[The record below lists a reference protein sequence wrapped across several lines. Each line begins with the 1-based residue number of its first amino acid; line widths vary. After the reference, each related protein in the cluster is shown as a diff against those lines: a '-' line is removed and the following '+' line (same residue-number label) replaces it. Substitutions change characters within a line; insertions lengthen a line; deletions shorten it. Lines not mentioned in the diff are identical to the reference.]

1 MNYTSPRE
9 TRRTMEGE
17 EEEDG
22 FTYQREISCRSL
34 FYEDPSLAGGNRLQI
49 HHRSLIR
56 ARSVAN
62 QSSSSPEAETPHG
75 ATGRSFR
82 PAELWICP
90 PVETAGFGASNPR
103 LMGFQTHDYPTR
115 GKLAPWV
122 FHPGNIPGSRRG
134 LRFPNEP

>member
-22 FTYQREISCRSL
+22 FTYQREISCQSL
-34 FYEDPSLAGGNRLQI
+34 ICEDPSLAGGNRLQI

-62 QSSSSPEAETPHG
+62 QSSSSPEAEKPHG
-75 ATGRSFR
+75 ATGRSSQ
-82 PAELWICP
+82 PAESWICP
-90 PVETAGFGASNPR
+90 PWKQRGLGRQILVSWVSKRTIIQPEESLPR
-103 LMGFQTHDYPTR
+103 GSSTR
-115 GKLAPWV
+115 GIDRDP
-122 FHPGNIPGSRRG
+122 RG
-134 LRFPNEP
+134 G